1 MDVHLASP
9 DTLRLPGRSPRDLA
23 QFFVDNVCGST
34 DYISHR
40 EIACGRAVG
49 PDEWSP
55 DVFEVVRDEIQ
66 SAVHTP
72 ADMKRV
78 WYGEEDGEVVGLAIV
93 DLSGLPLASF
103 DDLVVASGGRSEG
116 RGIVFVRAVL
126 SDIGTLPG
134 VTGVTCKSGLANPR
148 AHAFIQ
154 RIRFAPVSHVFYFD
168 LRVTGRGTRRPVKRG
183 Q

>member
-9 DTLRLPGRSPRDLA
+9 DTLRLPGRSARDLA

-34 DYISHR
+34 DYISHG

-49 PDEWSP
+49 PGEWSP
-55 DVFEVVRDEIQ
+55 DVLEVVRDEIQ
-66 SAVHTP
+66 SAVHVP

-78 WYGEEDGEVVGLAIV
+78 WYGEEDGALVGLAII
-93 DLSGLPLASF
+93 DLSDIPLASF

-116 RGIVFVRAVL
+116 RGVVFVRAVL
-126 SDIGTLPG
+126 SDLGTLPG
-134 VTGVTCKSGLANPR
+134 VTGVTCESGLANPR

-154 RIRFAPVSHVFYFD
+154 RVGFAPVSHVFYFD
-168 LRVTGRGTRRPVKRG
+168 LRGTGSGTLRPVNRG